1 MPSKTKEVNE
11 EKIKKSIASKDAP
24 KKTTKWKS
32 ETTTKKSA
40 TKTGSNDKSATKTA
54 TSTKKVAAKAVAKTS
69 TNKETVASTKKAEST
84 TKKSATATK
93 KASTAKST
101 STAKKTA
108 TKKASATELKSGAKK
123 VATKK
128 SVEKKTTTKK
138 TKKAE
143 PLAEVVEYYD
153 LPYRYNETIVKILY
167 QTPETLFVY
176 WDISDS
182 DRENYIEQYGE
193 NFFNITRPVL
203 IIHNDTMHYSFEIP
217 INDFANS
224 WYLHINDSKCDYRVE
239 LGRRPN
245 YYSEEATK
253 EIQEKI
259 HTDYIYVSTSNG
271 IESPNDHVLFN
282 TNENN
287 TIKIRNVKNH
297 NEKSISLYELVK
309 RLPAM
314 KRVENIPYISEELL
328 KSMYVGI
335 YQNEDISLFDRITNN
350 PSSGGNPSSGSMS
363 SRMF

>member
-1 MPSKTKEVNE
+1 MPSKTKEINE
-11 EKIKKSIASKDAP
+11 EKFKKNVTSKDVQ
-24 KKTTKWKS
+24 KKTTKSK
-32 ETTTKKSA
+32 
-40 TKTGSNDKSATKTA
+40 
-54 TSTKKVAAKAVAKTS
+54 
-69 TNKETVASTKKAEST
+69 
-84 TKKSATATK
+84 
-93 KASTAKST
+93 
-101 STAKKTA
+101 STAKKSSVKTNLVATDSKNKTTA
-108 TKKASATELKSGAKK
+108 KAKK
-123 VATKK
+123 SSVAKKTVAKKPVVNK
-128 SVEKKTTTKK
+128 SVKKKTTSKK
-138 TKKAE
+138 EKKVT

-182 DRENYIEQYGE
+182 DRENYIKQYGE

-203 IIHNDTMHYSFEIP
+203 IVHNDTMNYSFEIS

-245 YYSEEATK
+245 YYNEEATK

-259 HTDYIYVSTSNG
+259 HTDYIHVSTSNG

-297 NEKSISLYELVK
+297 NEKSISLYEIVK

-314 KRVENIPYISEELL
+314 KRGQNIPYISEKLL
-328 KSMYVGI
+328 ENIYVGI

>member
-1 MPSKTKEVNE
+1 MPSKTKEINE
-11 EKIKKSIASKDAP
+11 EKFKKNVTSKDVQ
-24 KKTTKWKS
+24 KKTTKSK
-32 ETTTKKSA
+32 
-40 TKTGSNDKSATKTA
+40 
-54 TSTKKVAAKAVAKTS
+54 
-69 TNKETVASTKKAEST
+69 
-84 TKKSATATK
+84 
-93 KASTAKST
+93 
-101 STAKKTA
+101 STAKKSSVKTNLVATDSKNKTTA
-108 TKKASATELKSGAKK
+108 KAKK
-123 VATKK
+123 SSVAKKTVAKKPVVNK
-128 SVEKKTTTKK
+128 SVKKKTTSKK
-138 TKKAE
+138 EKKVT

-182 DRENYIEQYGE
+182 DRENYIKQYGE

-203 IIHNDTMHYSFEIP
+203 IVHNDTMNYSFEIS

-245 YYSEEATK
+245 YYNEEATK

-259 HTDYIYVSTSNG
+259 HTDYIHVSTSNG

-297 NEKSISLYELVK
+297 NEKSISLYEIVK

-314 KRVENIPYISEELL
+314 KRVQNIPYISEKLL
-328 KSMYVGI
+328 ENIYVGI

-363 SRMF
+363 SIMF

>member
-1 MPSKTKEVNE
+1 MPAKTNE
-11 EKIKKSIASKDAP
+11 LIKKHKKNNKINHQSKNVKNVSKKITPKSKKQKNNSKINKKPIARHTNVKSKKINN
-24 KKTTKWKS
+24 KK
-32 ETTTKKSA
+32 A
-40 TKTGSNDKSATKTA
+40 
-54 TSTKKVAAKAVAKTS
+54 
-69 TNKETVASTKKAEST
+69 TNKIV
-84 TKKSATATK
+84 
-93 KASTAKST
+93 
-101 STAKKTA
+101 
-108 TKKASATELKSGAKK
+108 
-123 VATKK
+123 
-128 SVEKKTTTKK
+128 
-138 TKKAE
+138 
-143 PLAEVVEYYD
+143 EVVEYYD

-182 DRENYIEQYGE
+182 DRENYIKQYGE

-203 IIHNDTMHYSFEIP
+203 IVHNDTMHYSFEIP

-245 YYSEEATK
+245 YYNEEATK

-259 HTDYIYVSTSNG
+259 HTDYIHVSTSNG

-297 NEKSISLYELVK
+297 NEKSISLYEIVK

-314 KRVENIPYISEELL
+314 KRVQNIPYISEKLL
-328 KSMYVGI
+328 ENIYVGI